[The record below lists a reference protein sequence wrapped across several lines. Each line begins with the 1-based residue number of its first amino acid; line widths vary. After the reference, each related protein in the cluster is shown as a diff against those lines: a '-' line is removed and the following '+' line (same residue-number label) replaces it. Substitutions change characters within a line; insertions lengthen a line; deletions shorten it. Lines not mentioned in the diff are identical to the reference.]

1 MLIPLEDNFEDVL
14 MKAATG
20 LGLGK
25 VKLAEMTGLPVA
37 EVTALLRGRL
47 EPKAL
52 LKLARV
58 LRLDGPALEALAR
71 GESAPPQIE
80 LAGLHAFNTPFPMP
94 GYDEMT
100 VNSYL
105 AVCSKRSVAV
115 VFDTGTGAEALLER
129 VAAECLD
136 LRAIFLTHTHRDHVA
151 AVPALRAAFPEAVLH
166 SPRGEPFA
174 GAMGV
179 GGGDCFEYGSL
190 KIEARL
196 TNGHSK
202 GGTSYL
208 VRGLAEPLAFVGDA
222 LFAGSQGGVPEAH
235 YASALELNRRQI
247 LTLPEETILCPGH
260 GPLTTVAHE
269 QCWNPFYAQPR

>member
-14 MKAATG
+14 MKAAAG

-25 VKLAEMTGLPVA
+25 SKLAEAAGLPVA

-47 EPKAL
+47 KPEAL
-52 LKLARV
+52 RKLAAV
-58 LRLDGPALEALAR
+58 LQLDGPALEALAR
-71 GESAPPQIE
+71 GESAPAPIQV
-80 LAGLHAFNTPFPMP
+80 AGLQQFNSAFPIP
-94 GYDEMT
+94 GYAAMT

-105 AVCSKRSVAV
+105 VVCPHTAVAV
-115 VFDTGTGAEALLER
+115 AFDTGTKGEALVEYLQEHG
-129 VAAECLD
+129 LD

-151 AVPALRAAFPEAVLH
+151 AVPALRAAFPEANLH
-166 SPRGEPFA
+166 GPRREPFA
-174 GAMGV
+174 GACGV
-179 GGGDCFEYGSL
+179 GEGDCFEYGSL

-208 VRGLAEPLAFVGDA
+208 ISGLTDPLAMVGDA
-222 LFAGSQGGVPEAH
+222 LFAGSQGGVPEAQ
-235 YASALELNRRQI
+235 YASALKINRAQLLS
-247 LTLPEETILCPGH
+247 LTPETILCPGH

-269 QCWNPFYAQPR
+269 RHWNPFYAAPH

>member
-25 VKLAEMTGLPVA
+25 SKLADATGLSVA

-47 EPKAL
+47 EPRAL
-52 LKLARV
+52 CEVAKV
-58 LRLDGPALEALAR
+58 LQLDGPALEALAR
-71 GESAPPQIE
+71 SESAPAPIE
-80 LAGLHAFNTPFPMP
+80 LGGLCPFNTPFPIP
-94 GYDEMT
+94 DYAEMT

-105 AVCSKRSVAV
+105 AVCPQSAAAV
-115 VFDTGTGAEALLER
+115 VFDTGTDAEALLKK

-136 LRAIFLTHTHRDHVA
+136 LLAIFLTHTHRDHVA
-151 AVPALRAAFPEAVLH
+151 AVPALRTAFPKAVLH
-166 SPRGEPFA
+166 SPRSEPFA
-174 GAMGV
+174 GAYGV
-179 GGGDCFEYGSL
+179 GEGDRYEFGSL

-208 VRGLAEPLAFVGDA
+208 LEGLASPLAFVGDA

-235 YASALELNRRQI
+235 YASALEINRRQL

-269 QCWNPFYAQPR
+269 QRWNPFYAAP